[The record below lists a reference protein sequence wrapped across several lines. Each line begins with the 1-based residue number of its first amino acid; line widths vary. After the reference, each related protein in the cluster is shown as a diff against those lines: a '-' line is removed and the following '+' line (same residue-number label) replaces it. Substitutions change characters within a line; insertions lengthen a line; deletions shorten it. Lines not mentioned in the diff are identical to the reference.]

1 MATVIA
7 QGPGKHITYER
18 FITDGGAEFSDDT
31 ANATGLIWHDYH
43 GPEEL
48 KKCLKANPQ
57 LLWVQLPF
65 AGVDNFAELFEWI
78 SENRP
83 ELKVTSAKGA
93 YREPVAEHALMLALA
108 LGRAIPARVRAG
120 TWGGKFAVSMF
131 DAEVLI
137 YGGGGITEELVRL
150 LTPFRAKITVLRRSP
165 EPMNGVGQVLPSNE
179 LLGRLPFAD
188 FVFVTA
194 ALTDE
199 TRGVF
204 DSTAFKAMKSSAFL
218 INIARGGHVVTEDLI
233 GALFA
238 GAIGG
243 AGVDVTD
250 PEPLPDSSQLWK
262 TPNTIITPHTADTPE
277 MIQRLFGERIR
288 VNVEAFSEGKPLV
301 GTVDLRIGY

>member
-7 QGPGKHITYER
+7 QGPGSHPSYER
-18 FITDGGAEFSDDT
+18 FIFDGGAEFSNET
-31 ANATGLIWHDYH
+31 ANATGLVWHDYH
-43 GPEEL
+43 GPAEL
-48 KKCLKANPQ
+48 KRCLQANPQ
-57 LLWVQLPF
+57 LRWLQLPF
-65 AGVDNFAELFEWI
+65 AGVDNFSELFEWI
-78 SENRP
+78 SVNRP
-83 ELKVTSAKGA
+83 GLQVTSAKGA

-108 LGRAIPARVRAG
+108 LGRAIPARVKAG
-120 TWGGKFAVSMF
+120 TWGAKFAVSMF

-137 YGGGGITEELVRL
+137 YGGGGITEEVVRL
-150 LTPFRAKITVLRRSP
+150 LAPFRARITVLRRSP
-165 EPMNGVGQVLPSNE
+165 QQMSGVAEVLPSNE
-179 LLGRLPFAD
+179 LLERLPQAD

-204 DSTAFKAMKSSAFL
+204 DSKAFKAMKSTAFL

-233 GALFA
+233 RALFD

-262 TPNTIITPHTADTPE
+262 APNTIITPHTADTPE

-288 VNVEAFSEGKPLV
+288 VNVEAFSAGKPLV
-301 GTVDLRIGY
+301 GSVDLDLGY